1 VITDSWAAVS
11 DGGRRVSRAPI
22 VLAGVWVLLVACA
35 VEAAFANA
43 GARLAGALA
52 WMQHGV
58 ATPIAY
64 DTAVVFASSPAGVV
78 APAAMALVAWWFVA
92 GGAIDRLA
100 RDRATRAGGFFAAS
114 GVHFFAFVRLGVVE
128 VAVVALL
135 ARFTPWRPAVVA
147 LVAFCSLVAD
157 YARVRLVVE
166 DRRSAVGAIAGAVG
180 FIARNGGTVAVLFA
194 LSCGIFW
201 AIDGLFDRALADWPW
216 SRTPLLAAWLAALVW
231 VKLVWLGSETA
242 LFQMRLAHAGY
253 VARPEPRWPDSPAVD
268 MIG

>member
-11 DGGRRVSRAPI
+11 DGARRVSRAPI
-22 VLAGVWVLLVACA
+22 VLAGVWLLLVACA

-43 GARLAGALA
+43 DALLPRALA
-52 WMQHGV
+52 WMQHIV
-58 ATPIAY
+58 TAPIAY
-64 DTAVVFASSPAGVV
+64 DTAVVFASSPATVV

-100 RDRATRAGGFFAAS
+100 RDRATRAAGFFVAS
-114 GVHFFAFVRLGVVE
+114 GVHFFAFLRLGVVE
-128 VAVVALL
+128 VAAVALL
-135 ARFTPWRPAVVA
+135 VRITPWHPAALA
-147 LVAFCSLVAD
+147 LVAFCGIVAD

-166 DRRSAVGAIAGAVG
+166 DRRSAVGATAAAVG
-180 FIARNGGTVAVLFA
+180 FIARNAGAVALLFA
-194 LSCGIFW
+194 LSYGIFW

-216 SRTPLLAAWLAALVW
+216 SRSPLIVVWLAALVW

-253 VARPEPRWPDSPAVD
+253 VARPEPRWPDSPTVE